1 MQLITITALVCLALL
16 SPATVSDADDDT
28 GASHVI
34 ISRREAVDVRQTLCA
49 WAYYRRVEREP
60 NCCGNKPVVGGK

>member
-1 MQLITITALVCLALL
+1 MQLIATTALVCLALL

-34 ISRREAVDVRQTLCA
+34 SHVTRL
-49 WAYYRRVEREP
+49 YRYASNFV
-60 NCCGNKPVVGGK
+60 CMDIL